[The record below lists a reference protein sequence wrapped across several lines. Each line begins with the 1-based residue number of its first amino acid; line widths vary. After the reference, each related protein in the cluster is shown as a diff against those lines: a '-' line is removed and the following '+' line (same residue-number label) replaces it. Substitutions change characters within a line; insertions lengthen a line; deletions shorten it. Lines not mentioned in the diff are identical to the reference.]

1 MSYLKLSA
9 SLAYFLILGFGA
21 ILILHKAI
29 SLTTIMQIFSI
40 LAILI
45 IASSKFVLPHIKN
58 PAKTIVIFVAL
69 APAVFLINLL
79 ILTTNL
85 IFSPFIILTHFFAI
99 GTAFLISPQIA
110 VTYIAS
116 TLIILVIQLAT
127 SQALVPLVSNSPLLA
142 LLYLISY
149 AGLVPFLFIL
159 AKQYKFKEEWA
170 QILEKQIATSQ
181 VQEEQLLRNID
192 EAVVVIDPTFSILYI
207 NQKARELF
215 RFGSEVLRKD
225 FYKVFSL
232 KDTDGRDLY
241 SYSLP
246 FDEIIKSKL
255 PQILKDLQIAGLD
268 KKFIKVGLRI
278 IPAITAEGPLGLI
291 LVIYDKTSKALE
303 VKKQQNT
310 IDAALSKFIFF
321 LENQKNSIESL
332 KTASDTAR
340 LLAQN
345 ERLTHL
351 AEDFVYALRLQSG
364 EIGSLSN
371 LVDLGLVLQSVI
383 DFQRKKAQTFSV
395 ILEIP
400 TAQSQYRPIMPKTKI
415 TIATKHKIFPEVYV
429 IGNEVW
435 IKDSVERILEL
446 AFRVSVKKSIV
457 ILSLEVEGDLAK
469 IVIKCFRT
477 MVSEGQ
483 AAALFEEF
491 SPQLSNLTQLSWT
504 TGLEGYIARSLL
516 ARMGAHIFVESK
528 ESLNFT
534 ITFGL
539 HSPATEQV

>member
-491 SPQLSNLTQLSWT
+491 SQNP
-504 TGLEGYIARSLL
+504 R
-516 ARMGAHIFVESK
+516 RK
-528 ESLNFT
+528 
-534 ITFGL
+534 
-539 HSPATEQV
+539 